1 MPKFIQPAE
10 LLDVLKWRYATKI
23 FDPAKTIPDAHWKA
37 MEEALVLSP
46 SSYGLQ
52 PWKFILVADKP
63 TREKLRAV
71 SWNQSQVTDSSH
83 YVVFAARTD
92 ITEKDVDHF
101 ISRIAE
107 VRGVGKETQAMYGE
121 MMIKDLVKGPRHE
134 VIAHWAGLQNYIAL
148 GNFMTSAALLG
159 IDTCPME
166 GLDPKKYDEILN
178 LNGTG
183 YATLCACAAGYRA
196 AADKHASLPKV
207 RYPKAEMIRKV

>member
-23 FDPAKTIPDAHWKA
+23 FDATKKIPDAEWQSL
-37 MEEALVLSP
+37 EDALVLSP

-52 PWKFILVADKP
+52 PWKFILVSDRP
-63 TREKLRAV
+63 TLENLRAA

-101 ISRIAE
+101 LARTAE
-107 VRGVGKETQAMYGE
+107 VQGTAKEALKRYGDL
-121 MMIKDLVKGPRHE
+121 IIGDLVKGPRHH
-134 VIAHWAGLQNYIAL
+134 VIAHWAGLQTYIAL
-148 GNFMTSAALLG
+148 GNFMTSAAMVG

-166 GLDPKKYDEILN
+166 GLDPAKYDEILK
-178 LNGTG
+178 LKGTG
-183 YATLCACAAGYRA
+183 YATLCACAVGYRA
-196 AADKHASLPKV
+196 VSDKYATLPKV
-207 RYPKAEMIRKV
+207 RYPKAEMIQKV